1 MKKTFKLCIAAFVAA
16 FALSSCEDVPAPYN
30 PPTADE
36 GGTGGNTEV
45 IDPIGTGTATDP
57 FNVAAILKI
66 VEALDETQQTDVYY
80 VKGYVTSL
88 NSNNESAIQQYGNI
102 TYNISDTREGANKI
116 MIFQSLYL
124 DKQEYTSVDQLKIG
138 DEVVVCAKW
147 VNYKGNTPETA
158 GKGTAYLYSLNG
170 KASEGTPDT
179 PVTPEGT
186 ATGDGTAAN
195 PYNSVA
201 ALNLIATLEADVNS
215 DSVYVKGKVMSI
227 SELSTS
233 YGNATY
239 TIADDKESATLLIY
253 RGYGLNGDKFTST
266 SDLEV
271 GDEVVVKGCLV
282 NFYGNTPEMTK
293 GSKLISNIKA
303 EPRSEEGGDDDNG
316 EVNENSISFT
326 AKSLG
331 VSNGVAVPEITLA
344 DGTVL
349 TFDAGGNQN
358 GPKYYDNGSNVR
370 MYPKNTMTITS
381 SKKIA
386 SVTLNVDT
394 YNGTI
399 CNASGDVTTSAGTI
413 AFEGNDIK
421 VSGADATSLTLTN
434 TSATTGAPSQIRWV
448 SAVITYAE

>member
-1 MKKTFKLCIAAFVAA
+1 MKKTFKLCIAALFAA
-16 FALSSCEDVPAPYN
+16 FALNSCEDVPAPYN
-30 PPTADE
+30 PPTNDE
-36 GGTGGNTEV
+36 GGTGGSTEV
-45 IDPIGTGTATDP
+45 IDPAGAGTAADP

-66 VEALDETQQTDVYY
+66 VEALDETQETNVYY
-80 VKGYVTSL
+80 VKGYVTSFKDG
-88 NSNNESAIQQYGNI
+88 NEDAVKNYGNI
-102 TYNISDTREGANKI
+102 TYYISDTQDAANKI

-124 DKQEYTSVDQLKIG
+124 DKQKYTSVDQLKVG

-170 KASEGTPDT
+170 KTSGETPDT
-179 PVTPEGT
+179 PDTPEGT
-186 ATGDGTAAN
+186 PTGDGTEAN

-201 ALNLIATLEADVNS
+201 ALNLIATLGADVNS
-215 DSVYVKGKVMSI
+215 DSVYVKGKVMGI

-239 TIADDKESATLLIY
+239 TIADDKESPTLLIY
-253 RGYGLNGDKFTST
+253 RGYGLNGDKFTS
-266 SDLEV
+266 SKDLEV

-293 GSKLISNIKA
+293 GSKLVSIVKG
-303 EPRSEEGGDDDNG
+303 EGGSGEGGNDDVIENGISFKAADLGAANG
-316 EVNENSISFT
+316 EALTTV
-326 AKSLG
+326 
-331 VSNGVAVPEITLA
+331 TLA
-344 DGTVL
+344 DGTTL
-349 TFDAGGNQN
+349 SFDAGGNQN
-358 GPKYYDNGSNVR
+358 GPKFYTNGSNVR

-394 YNGTI
+394 YNNTI

-421 VSGADATSLTLTN
+421 VSGANATTLTLTN
-434 TSATTGAPSQIRWV
+434 TSSTTGAPSQIRWI